1 MHLKGTPPIISV
13 NNLSFRYSGSSELAL
28 QDLDLTIPGGQCF
41 GLLGPNGA
49 GKTTLLSILTGMVAT
64 QSGHVTVNGMCLS
77 RSHDIKRISAIVPQD
92 LAFYPGLTGREN
104 LECFAGFHG
113 LSGAAR
119 RRAIDRVI
127 ENCRL
132 GEVIHRR
139 AESYSGG
146 LKRRLNLAIGLLN
159 EPQILYLD
167 EPTVGIDAQS
177 RNFILEVIRSLK
189 AAGVTVVYTSHYM
202 EEVQA
207 LCDEIAIIDHGRL
220 VLQSRVADL
229 LRDEGRVLD
238 LRLHTEPAVFQL
250 EKIAA
255 LGQYQVRG
263 KHLKLSLAKQHGLLE
278 VAQLLEALELPVAQI
293 NYGINRLEDIYLSIT
308 QYELRD

>member
-1 MHLKGTPPIISV
+1 MQLNSPQSVISV
-13 NNLSFRYSGSSELAL
+13 KNLGYCYPGSTEPALRGIDLAVP
-28 QDLDLTIPGGQCF
+28 DGQCF

-49 GKTTLLSILTGMVAT
+49 GKTTLLSILTGMLPV
-64 QSGHVTVNGMCLS
+64 QSGEITIKGRPLS
-77 RSHDIKRISAIVPQD
+77 QSDDLKRISAIVPQD
-92 LAFYPGLTGREN
+92 LAFYPGLTGKEN

-113 LSGAAR
+113 LAGKAR
-119 RRAIDRVI
+119 RRAVARVI
-127 ENCRL
+127 ESCQL
-132 GEVIHRR
+132 GEVVHKR

-207 LCDEIAIIDHGRL
+207 LCDEIAIVDHGRVL
-220 VLQSRVADL
+220 LQSGVSDL
-229 LRDEGRVLD
+229 LERDSRVLD
-238 LRLHTEPAVFQL
+238 LHLRTEATSDQL
-250 EKIAA
+250 EQIGA
-255 LGQYQVRG
+255 LGECKVRG
-263 KHLKLSLAKQHGLLE
+263 KHLKLSLQNGNGLLE
-278 VAQLLEALELPVAQI
+278 VAELLDALQLPAAQI

-308 QYELRD
+308 KYELRD